1 MSDQGGKMS
10 DQAAET
16 IRSLA
21 GSIPFVE
28 RALDSLLAELARV
41 TAERDENARY
51 LRAVHELIELRDMLN
66 TLPLDDIAAV
76 QTALSA

>member
-41 TAERDENARY
+41 TAERD
-51 LRAVHELIELRDMLN
+51 RAVHELIELRDMLN
-66 TLPLDDIAAV
+66 TLPLDDIAAA